1 MRMKK
6 ENGKFGILSW
16 SVQYYLSLFAYVVVS
31 LLSPG
36 WNFAVSIQT
45 QGKLVSIQPFGQYIN
60 TEEAVGA
67 IEVEVLEGVVAV
79 TLGEEE
85 VAAEEMVGAVEIQ
98 RCINFYAKSQV
109 MNKKDKMMWISNAV
123 IRMGVIR
130 V

>member
-1 MRMKK
+1 M
-6 ENGKFGILSW
+6 
-16 SVQYYLSLFAYVVVS
+16 
-31 LLSPG
+31 
-36 WNFAVSIQT
+36 
-45 QGKLVSIQPFGQYIN
+45 
-60 TEEAVGA
+60 GA